1 MGQFDPADYAYSIE
15 RLHEIFPEVEP
26 HWRAHYAELQGRLEG
41 EGLKVAPYDPRI
53 DYYFKAS
60 QDGWLKTFVVRYQG
74 QVVGYS
80 TIYVTHD
87 MHNRTLIATEDFI
100 YVTPAHRNGIGRK
113 LTKFVLEN
121 LRQMGVTR
129 FHVTAITD
137 TRATILWKR
146 LGFKELGT
154 AMIYNFERP
163 ANVQT

>member
-1 MGQFDPADYAYSIE
+1 MGQFQPSDYAYSIE
-15 RLHEIFPEVEP
+15 RLHEIFAEVEP
-26 HWRAHYAELQGRLEG
+26 HWRDHYAAMKARLES
-41 EGLKVAPYDPRI
+41 EGVHVPDYDPRI
-53 DYYFKAS
+53 DQYFKSS
-60 QDGWLKTFVVRYQG
+60 QDGWLKTFVVRYRG
-74 QVVGYS
+74 AVVGYS

-87 MHNRTLIATEDFI
+87 MHNRSLIATEDFI

-154 AMIYNFERP
+154 AMIYNFEAR
-163 ANVQT
+163 

>member
-1 MGQFDPADYAYSIE
+1 MGLSESADYAYSVE

-26 HWRAHYAELQGRLEG
+26 HWREHYAELQARLEG
-41 EGLKVAPYDPRI
+41 EGQKVAPYDPRI

-60 QDGWLKTFVVRYQG
+60 ADGWLKTFVVRHLG
-74 QVVGYS
+74 KVVGYS

-87 MHNRTLIATEDFI
+87 MHNRSLIATEDFI

-113 LTKFVLEN
+113 LTKYVLAN
-121 LRQMGVTR
+121 LREMGVTR

-154 AMIYNFERP
+154 AMIYNFE
-163 ANVQT
+163 ANNVQT